1 MPRNRNGLE
10 VLLQYSVCFCPEFE
24 LYSETF
30 PKVAMYKIDYSF
42 STIKILV
49 YIIPIISY
57 SYIFYYLKY
66 KVFRKLIAMMYIC
79 HQTHYS
85 N

>member
-1 MPRNRNGLE
+1 
-10 VLLQYSVCFCPEFE
+10 
-24 LYSETF
+24 
-30 PKVAMYKIDYSF
+30 MYKIDYSY

-57 SYIFYYLKY
+57 CYIFYYLKY
-66 KVFRKLIAMMYIC
+66 KVFRKLIAMIYIC
-79 HQTHYS
+79 NQTHYT

>member
-1 MPRNRNGLE
+1 
-10 VLLQYSVCFCPEFE
+10 
-24 LYSETF
+24 
-30 PKVAMYKIDYSF
+30 MYKIDYSF

-85 N
+85 NKHY